1 MADLV
6 FVRNSLQKQLGELL
20 TRVSDIENV
29 LSDPGDADYLQDAQ
43 DMEDDE
49 PLAVVG
55 DLTRQEIHE
64 IRLALK
70 RIDNGTWGTCVS
82 CGKKIAPE
90 RLLELPA
97 VATCAKCVF
106 QTQH

>member
-6 FVRNSLQKQLGELL
+6 LVRSSLQKQLDALL
-20 TRVSDIENV
+20 KRASEIENV
-29 LSDPGDADYLQDAQ
+29 LSDPGDTNPEQNAQ

-49 PLAVVG
+49 SLAVVG

-70 RIDNGTWGTCVS
+70 RIDDGTWGICVS
-82 CGKKIAPE
+82 CGKEIAAE

-97 VATCAKCVF
+97 AAICENCIL
-106 QTQH
+106 QPQR

>member
-6 FVRNSLQKQLGELL
+6 LVRSSLQKQLDALL
-20 TRVSDIENV
+20 KRASEIENV
-29 LSDPGDADYLQDAQ
+29 LSDPGDMNPEQNAQ

-55 DLTRQEIHE
+55 DLTRQEIRE

-70 RIDNGTWGTCVS
+70 RIDDGTWGTCVS
-82 CGKKIAPE
+82 CGKEIAAA

-97 VATCAKCVF
+97 VAICESCIL
-106 QTQH
+106 QPQH

>member
-6 FVRNSLQKQLGELL
+6 LVRSSLQKQLDALL
-20 TRVSDIENV
+20 KRASEIENV
-29 LSDPGDADYLQDAQ
+29 LSDPGDMNPEQNAQ

-55 DLTRQEIHE
+55 DLTRQEIRE

-70 RIDNGTWGTCVS
+70 RIDDGTWGTCVS
-82 CGKKIAPE
+82 CGKEIAAE

-97 VATCAKCVF
+97 VAICENCIL
-106 QTQH
+106 QPQH